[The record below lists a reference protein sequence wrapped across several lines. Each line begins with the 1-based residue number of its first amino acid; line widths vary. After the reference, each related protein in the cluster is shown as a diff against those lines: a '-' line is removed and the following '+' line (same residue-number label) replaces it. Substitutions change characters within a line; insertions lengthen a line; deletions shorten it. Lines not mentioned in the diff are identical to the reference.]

1 MGLFCENVRGRQN
14 DYAGE
19 GVEKWAGV
27 KEWEGMA
34 ATCGNRGKGE
44 GIAGKEG
51 KAGGKAGKA
60 CRSRTNGSYPQVEW

>member
-14 DYAGE
+14 DYTRGRV
-19 GVEKWAGV
+19 GKWAGV

-34 ATCGNRGKGE
+34 ATCKNKGKGQR
-44 GIAGKEG
+44 AQGKEG

-60 CRSRTNGSYPQVEW
+60 CRNRTNGSYPQAE